1 VTSSL
6 DAATMRPF
14 SLVAATSRRKMSVF
28 KKKNKNGTTS
38 YGYDFRDRAT
48 NARYRKIVSLAR
60 TKWDAEQAEVK
71 AKQELFEKRYGVEE
85 KGTDLLSD
93 FLDQVYLPWSK
104 TNKKSW
110 RDDSYMLPMLK
121 TYFEGKALR
130 EISAQMVEKF
140 KMDRLNTQTK
150 NETDRRPATVNREL
164 SLLAS
169 AFTLAVKFDK
179 AESNPCHK
187 VDLFSLD
194 NLRDRYLLPEEEP
207 RLMAVL
213 IGPRAHMK
221 PAVIVALGTGMRM
234 REQLRMKRHQVDF
247 LRNIVTA
254 RNTKNGRPRDIPMND
269 DVRDAL
275 AKLCKNK
282 RPDDYVFINPKT
294 KSCLQETKT
303 AFHTACRLAGIEGLI
318 WKDLRATFGTRL
330 AEAGCDAFT
339 IAQLL
344 GHSDVRVTMRYV
356 RMVEGS
362 KRVAVEAMKLTFG
375 KVGHVLATWPK
386 QSQLPVAVNG

>member
-1 VTSSL
+1 
-6 DAATMRPF
+6 
-14 SLVAATSRRKMSVF
+14 MSAF
-28 KKKNKNGTTS
+28 KRKNKNGSIS
-38 YGYDFRDRAT
+38 YGYDFRDRVT
-48 NARYRKIVSLAR
+48 KTRHRKIVPLAR
-60 TKWDAEQAEVK
+60 TKWDAEQAEIK
-71 AKQELFEKRYGVEE
+71 AKQELFDKRHGFEE

-121 TYFEGKALR
+121 SYFEGKALR
-130 EISAQMVEKF
+130 EISAQIVEKF
-140 KMDRLNTQTK
+140 KTDRLNTQTR
-150 NETDRRPATVNREL
+150 NETARRPATVNREL
-164 SLLAS
+164 TLLS
-169 AFTLAVKFDK
+169 SVFSLAVRFDK
-179 AESNPCHK
+179 AESNPCRK
-187 VDLFSLD
+187 VNLFSLD

-207 RLMAVL
+207 RLIAAL
-213 IGPRAHMK
+213 SGPRAHMK

-269 DVRDAL
+269 DVRKAL
-275 AKLCKNK
+275 AALCKNK
-282 RPDDYVFINPKT
+282 RPEDYVFLNPRT
-294 KSCLQETKT
+294 KSCLQETKM
-303 AFHTACRLAGIEGLI
+303 AFHTACRLAGIHGLI

-362 KRVAVEAMKLTFG
+362 KRVAVDAMRLTFG
-375 KVGHVLATWPK
+375 KVGHVLATSPK
-386 QSQLPVAVNG
+386 QPQLPVAVNA